1 MGAMLRSD
9 PMTLCDMYIQPEAAF
24 EILSGLGEEGCVQF
38 HDMNE
43 GVQAF
48 QRKFVPEVCRYAE
61 MERKLHYMEEEMTKD
76 NIYVPPLLSE
86 PKALEPT
93 ETRAYESA
101 IEKWSNDIIA
111 ISTNQKELEKNYL
124 GMTEMHYVLERIG
137 PLLGTADIRL
147 RAAGKTAD
155 IESSGR
161 LKVITGLVKRQRSF
175 SFEMMLWRISH
186 GNVFYRQTS
195 VDKILHDPE
204 TGGVVRKVAFLVVCQ
219 GEQLSARM
227 EKVCAGFHC
236 NLYHCPTAHSERVTL
251 MSRLAVN
258 IKDLDAVLRTTR
270 FHRCKALRAVGRQ
283 WPMWM
288 IQIKKAKAIYH
299 TMNLFSLDIT
309 KKCLI
314 GQCWV
319 PTRDLQKVQGILD
332 SASLKVESSV
342 PSFLSKVVTDAVPP
356 TYHRT
361 NKFTNGFQAL
371 INAYGDSC
379 YRELNPGLYTIITF
393 PFLFSLM
400 FGDVGHGF
408 IMFLFAAWM
417 LKNEKKFMAE
427 NSNNEIW
434 NIFFGGRYII
444 LLMSLFSIYAG
455 FIYNDLFSK
464 GVKLKTSGWSHV
476 SYSEEELLASPVL
489 MVEPKDYGLVY
500 PFGVDPAWKLAENKI
515 LFENS
520 LKMKLSIIIGVI
532 HMIFGLS
539 LSLFN
544 HMFFKK
550 RYLIILEFIPQ
561 MLFLCCI
568 FLWLVILVFMK
579 WFQYGGAKPVT
590 KESAGCAPLILIIFI
605 DMCLFSTTKPV
616 AVECDAYMFEG
627 QQSVQKTLVFVALA
641 SVPIMLFGPP
651 IFVNHKNKKNRVKV
665 VVETS
670 NFRKYQAKS
679 IENAA
684 AVAKKMEELEEKMDK
699 LSESF
704 GDLMIHQAVHTIEFV
719 LSTISHTASYLRLW
733 ALSLA
738 HAQLSE
744 MLWMMV
750 FSKMALQDAS
760 MAGGPKIVVVF
771 AIWAMFSLSILVL
784 MEGLSAFLH
793 TLRLHWVEFMSKFYG
808 GCGYVFRPFC
818 FRAMLKEQVKE
829 KMEICPSSKRNQGR

>member
-38 HDMNE
+38 HD
-43 GVQAF
+43 
-48 QRKFVPEVCRYAE
+48 VCRYAE

-137 PLLGTADIRL
+137 PLL
-147 RAAGKTAD
+147 D

-314 GQCWV
+314 G
-319 PTRDLQKVQGILD
+319 
-332 SASLKVESSV
+332 
-342 PSFLSKVVTDAVPP
+342 
-356 TYHRT
+356 
-361 NKFTNGFQAL
+361 
-371 INAYGDSC
+371 
-379 YRELNPGLYTIITF
+379 LYTIITF

-500 PFGVDPAWKLAENKI
+500 PFGLAENKI

-818 FRAMLKEQVKE
+818 FRAMLKEQF
-829 KMEICPSSKRNQGR
+829 